1 MQALHQR
8 RVLLIVGGGIAAYKA
23 PLIVRALQRL
33 GAEVRCV
40 LTDAAREFVTP
51 LTLQSLTRAPV
62 GTSLFDLTF
71 ESQIGHIE
79 LARWP
84 DAVLVAP
91 ATANMIGRMAHG
103 LSDDLATTLLLATR
117 APVLLAPAMNT
128 QMLTH
133 PATAENLARLRAW
146 GHTVIAPDRGELACL
161 EVGDGRQPDAEVLAE
176 AVIQRLMAGP
186 LRGQRVLISVGPT
199 RAYLDPVRFLSN
211 PSSGKMGL
219 AMARAASWLGAEV
232 TLVAGPIQGPDLTHR
247 THIAHRVDVQTTD
260 EMYAAVM
267 DHLRAHDWLVMTAAV
282 GDWRPAQQLTAKRK
296 KASPDEVWNLS
307 LVRTPDIL
315 SAAARARDAIPAGAP
330 RPHIVGFAAETH
342 DLEHHARLKL
352 QSKGCDAVLGN
363 WVSAAQGDAFG
374 ADHNEVLLLTRDGWQ
389 ARFGPASKQAVALSL
404 WAALLERLVT
414 SARP

>member
-23 PLIVRALQRL
+23 PLIVRALQRQ

-84 DAVLVAP
+84 DAVLIAP
-91 ATANMIGRMAHG
+91 ATANLISRMAHG
-103 LSDDLATTLLLATR
+103 LCDDLATTVLLATR
-117 APVLLAPAMNT
+117 APIILAPAMNT

-133 PATAENLARLRAW
+133 PATIEHIDRLRGW
-146 GHTVIAPDRGELACL
+146 GHAVVSPDSGQLACL
-161 EVGDGRQPDAEVLAE
+161 ETGEGRQPDPDILVE
-176 AVIQRLMAGP
+176 AVIRRLMSGP
-186 LRGQRVLISVGPT
+186 LRGQRVLISAGPT

-211 PSSGKMGL
+211 PSTGKMGL

-232 TLVAGPIQGPDLTHR
+232 TLVAGPILPPSAALLS
-247 THIAHRVDVQTTD
+247 HIRRRVDVQTTD
-260 EMYAAVM
+260 EMYAAVLGNL
-267 DHLRAHDWLVMTAAV
+267 HHHDWLIMTAAV
-282 GDWRPAQQLTAKRK
+282 GDWRPSEQLTSKRK
-296 KASPDEVWNLS
+296 KASADERWTLD

-315 SAAARARDAIPAGAP
+315 SAAVKACADTPATARP
-330 RPHIVGFAAETH
+330 RVIGFAAETH

-352 QSKGCDAVLGN
+352 NNKGCDAVLGN

-374 ADHNEVLLLTRDGWQ
+374 ADHNEVLLMTRDGWQ
-389 ARFGPASKQAVALSL
+389 ARFGPDSKQAVALSL
-404 WAALLERLVT
+404 WAALIERLGT
-414 SARP
+414 PTP